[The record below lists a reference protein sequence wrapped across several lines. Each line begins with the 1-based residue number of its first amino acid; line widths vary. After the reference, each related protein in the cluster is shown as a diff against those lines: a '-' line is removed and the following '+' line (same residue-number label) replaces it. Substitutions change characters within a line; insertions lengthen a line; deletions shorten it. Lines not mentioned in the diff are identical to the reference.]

1 MEQDDVPVTHKDPI
15 HAIAYNQNF
24 KQLITCSDGSVRL
37 IQFEIVVLVGLVVV
51 VAAAA
56 TTTIAV
62 IIIVVVVIIIIITV
76 VIIISVTD
84 GRTDRVTTAKACV

>member
-1 MEQDDVPVTHKDPI
+1 VEQADVPVTHKDPI
-15 HAIAYNQNF
+15 HAITYNQNF
-24 KQLITCSDGSVRL
+24 KQLITCSDGSVCL
-37 IQFEIVVLVGLVVV
+37 IQFEIVVVVV

-76 VIIISVTD
+76 VILISVTD